1 MRNTFRYALTQQDY
15 LNFEKSQYKRAN
27 LPSYFFISL
36 FIIVTSL
43 YYYIANGNKSYL
55 LGVVP
60 MVILWGIFMAFNYNF
75 GIKNRVNKY
84 ISSDKS
90 YLSQV
95 EVTITDNT
103 IETNNLPNQN
113 EAGIVAI
120 YPYSIMN
127 RIIEDENY
135 IYFYLG
141 FEVKILPKSA
151 VPQEM
156 KQQVFSQIRRNQN
169 YVKLK

>member
-15 LNFEKSQYKRAN
+15 LNFEKSQYRRAN
-27 LPSYFFISL
+27 LPSFFFISVVL
-36 FIIVTSL
+36 IATSL
-43 YYYIANGNKSYL
+43 YYYIKNNNKAYL
-55 LGVVP
+55 IGVVSIV
-60 MVILWGIFMAFNYNF
+60 VIWGIFMACNF
-75 GIKNRVNKY
+75 AFGFKYKVNKY
-84 ISSDKS
+84 IACDKS